1 MEEGTSG
8 FLSISDF
15 NCRVSAELE
24 QDLRPH
30 LVLRNGT
37 PLATRDVH
45 GVTGHL
51 SSSIWNLRLFPD
63 DATGVSVPLHVVT
76 SSSRLHSKR
85 YPGIGTYIEWTEKPV
100 SFGIWHYPPGFL

>member
-30 LVLRNGT
+30 RVLRNGT

-51 SSSIWNLRLFPD
+51 VELYLEPEAFSGRCNW
-63 DATGVSVPLHVVT
+63 GVSAPSCCDFILWVTLEEVPGQQDL
-76 SSSRLHSKR
+76 
-85 YPGIGTYIEWTEKPV
+85 P
-100 SFGIWHYPPGFL
+100 